1 MQNFPLINVNKEII
15 YQKHEATK
23 KINVL
28 KSYESNSLKHLYSM
42 SCH

>member
-15 YQKHEATK
+15 NQKHEATK

-28 KSYESNSLKHLYSM
+28 KS
-42 SCH
+42 